1 MIKRYENKRI
11 TQIWSDDHKYEL
23 WNKITTLYIKY
34 QAKLETC
41 ERSLAPHLSIK
52 KIKEHEKT
60 TKHEVV
66 AFLKAYS
73 EMFQNTECS
82 KLIHYGL
89 TSSDLIDTADS
100 LRIRDSL
107 IYLEGMLNQLVES
120 LNNLAMENLSVYAA
134 GRTHGKH
141 AEKINWTLRLHHL
154 VYELSEIKLHI
165 NIAKR
170 ACYGKLA
177 GPVGNSAHVNLE
189 ATTRTLKHLNLTK
202 APFTTQVIPRIHN
215 VQIFY
220 IGALLGAAYE
230 RFCTMIRLSCID
242 EINEIQEGFAQ
253 GQAGSSA
260 MPHKNNPILSENITG
275 LSRMLKAQMGPALEN
290 VNLWWERDISHSSV
304 ERVMLPQLFHLT
316 TKATSNMI
324 KLINNIKINKEAIEN
339 NLSNAEIS
347 SHEKLLEETQVT
359 NSRFEAYAKVQSQT
373 MRNF

>member
-1 MIKRYENKRI
+1 MIDRYKDDYMDL
-11 TQIWSDDHKYEL
+11 IWSDEYKYGL
-23 WNKITTLYIKY
+23 WNKITTLYIKH
-34 QAKLETC
+34 QAGLETS
-41 ERSLAPHLSIK
+41 EKSLSPYLSLK
-52 KIKEHEKT
+52 KIKEYEKT

-73 EMFQNTECS
+73 EMFQNTEHS

-100 LRIRDSL
+100 LRTKDSL
-107 IYLEGMLNQLVES
+107 IYLEGLIDELVKS
-120 LNNLAMENLSVYAA
+120 LNNLAIKNLSVYAA

-141 AEKINWTLRLHHL
+141 AEKINWTLRVHHL
-154 VYELSEIKLHI
+154 VYELSEIKLHL

-177 GPVGNSAHVNLE
+177 GPVGNSAYVNLE
-189 ATTRTLKHLNLTK
+189 ATTRTLKDLNLAR

-220 IGALLGAAYE
+220 LGALLGAAYE

-242 EINEIQEGFAQ
+242 EINEIQEGFTQ

-324 KLINNIKINKEAIEN
+324 KLVNTLNLNKEAIAN
-339 NLSNAEIS
+339 NLSNAEVS
-347 SHEKLLEETQVT
+347 SHEKLLKETQLT
-359 NSRFEAYAKVQSQT
+359 SRFEAYAKVQTET
-373 MRNF
+373 MRTY

>member
-1 MIKRYENKRI
+1 MIDRYKDDYMNL
-11 TQIWSDDHKYEL
+11 IWSDEHKYAL
-23 WNKITTLYIKY
+23 WNKITTLYIKH
-34 QAKLETC
+34 QAELETS
-41 ERSLAPHLSIK
+41 EKSLSPYLSVE
-52 KIKEHEKT
+52 KIKEYEKT

-73 EMFQNTECS
+73 EMFQESEHS

-100 LRIRDSL
+100 IRVRDSL
-107 IYLEGMLNQLVES
+107 IYLESIINKLVKS
-120 LNNLAMENLSVYAA
+120 LNHLAQENLSVYAA

-141 AEKINWTLRLHHL
+141 AEKINWTLRVHHL
-154 VYELSEIKLHI
+154 VYELSEIKLHL

-189 ATTRTLKHLNLTK
+189 ATARTLKDLNLVK

-215 VQIFY
+215 VQVFY
-220 IGALLGAAYE
+220 LGALLGAAYE
-230 RFCTMIRLSCID
+230 RFCTMIRLSSID
-242 EINEIQEGFAQ
+242 EINEIQEGFSK

-304 ERVMLPQLFHLT
+304 ERVLLPQMFHLAS
-316 TKATSNMI
+316 KATSNMI
-324 KLINNIKINKEAIEN
+324 KLVNNLKLNKEAISN
-339 NLSNAEIS
+339 NLANAEVS
-347 SHEKLLEETQVT
+347 SHEKLLKETQIT
-359 NSRFEAYAKVQSQT
+359 SRFEAYSKIQSET
-373 MRNF
+373 MKEC